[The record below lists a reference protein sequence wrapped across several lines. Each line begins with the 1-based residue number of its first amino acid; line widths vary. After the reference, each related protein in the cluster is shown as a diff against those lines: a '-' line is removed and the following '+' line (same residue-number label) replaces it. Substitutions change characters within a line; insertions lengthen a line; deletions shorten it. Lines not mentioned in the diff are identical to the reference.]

1 MASLR
6 DIKRRIEGVKN
17 TRQITR
23 AMKLV
28 AGAKLRKAT
37 DRATSAR
44 PYQEALTRV
53 LQRVA
58 LSAGDELNQGLL
70 LKHEKVSRIAI
81 VIFGTDRGLC
91 GSFNTALFRQVV
103 KTLAEKKALG
113 QEVELWMVGKKAP
126 TFFKARKIAADWAKQ
141 DIKNTEYMDNVLE
154 LGERLTAKFT
164 SGEVQEVYLAYSA
177 FKSVMVQ
184 TPTLSKLL
192 PLSVEAEKT
201 DSASDEAQIDYKYEP
216 NANVIL
222 NTLVPLYLQT
232 IIHQAFLETEAGE
245 HASRMTSMDNAT
257 RNASEIVDSLTI
269 VYNRARQAAI
279 TTELIEIVSGAEAL
293 KA

>member
-37 DRATSAR
+37 ERAMSAR
-44 PYQEALTRV
+44 PYQESLTRV

-58 LSAGDELNQGLL
+58 TTAGEDAEQELLQSYDTV
-70 LKHEKVSRIAI
+70 EKIA
-81 VIFGTDRGLC
+81 VVVFGTDRGLC
-91 GSFNTALFRQVV
+91 GSFNSSIFRQTE
-103 KTLAEKKALG
+103 KFIAEQKELG
-113 QEVELWMVGKKAP
+113 REVEIWLLGKKAP
-126 TFFKARKIAADWAKQ
+126 AYFNARKITADWSRQ
-141 DIKNTEYMDNVLE
+141 DIKSEDYLENVLE

-164 SGEVQEVYLAYSA
+164 SGEVQEVYLAYNT
-177 FKSVMVQ
+177 FKSVLVQ
-184 TPTLSKLL
+184 NPTFAKLL
-192 PLSVEAEKT
+192 PLEVETSEET
-201 DSASDEAQIDYKYEP
+201 DASEDGSQIDYKYEP
-216 NANVIL
+216 DPDVIL
-222 NTLVPLYLQT
+222 DTLVPLYLQT

-245 HASRMTSMDNAT
+245 HASRMTAMDNAT
-257 RNASEIVDSLTI
+257 RNASEIVDSLTLD
-269 VYNRARQAAI
+269 YNRARQAAI

-293 KA
+293 

>member
-1 MASLR
+1 
-6 DIKRRIEGVKN
+6 
-17 TRQITR
+17 
-23 AMKLV
+23 
-28 AGAKLRKAT
+28 
-37 DRATSAR
+37 
-44 PYQEALTRV
+44 
-53 LQRVA
+53 
-58 LSAGDELNQGLL
+58 
-70 LKHEKVSRIAI
+70 VSRIAI

-113 QEVELWMVGKKAP
+113 HEVELWMVGKKAP